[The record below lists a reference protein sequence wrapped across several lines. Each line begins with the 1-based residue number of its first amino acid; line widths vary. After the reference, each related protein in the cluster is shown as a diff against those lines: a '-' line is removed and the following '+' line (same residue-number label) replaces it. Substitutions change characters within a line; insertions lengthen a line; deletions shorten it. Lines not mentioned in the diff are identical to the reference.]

1 MNMTSRNILPFNY
14 HDDGS
19 ASVENQFE
27 RALLSAENHFGPYSG
42 EVGLILAAMVEYY
55 KSDST
60 KAELVEQFEK
70 RIKEI
75 VEIYTADQKAP

>member
-1 MNMTSRNILPFNY
+1 MNMTSRNLLPLNY
-14 HDDGS
+14 QDDGS
-19 ASVENQFE
+19 SSVENQFK

-42 EVGLILAAMVEYY
+42 EVGLILSSMVEYF

-60 KAELVEQFEK
+60 KAEMVEQFEK

-75 VEIYTADQKAP
+75 VEIYIADQKAP